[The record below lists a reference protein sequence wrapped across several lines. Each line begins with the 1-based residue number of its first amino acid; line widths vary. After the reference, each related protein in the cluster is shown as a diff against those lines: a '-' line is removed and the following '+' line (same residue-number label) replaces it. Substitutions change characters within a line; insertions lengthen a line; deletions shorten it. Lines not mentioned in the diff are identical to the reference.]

1 MAEDKTGQNAIS
13 GAAMK
18 ISDDMSLE
26 EKLNAIDQMMKQAQ
40 LDANKKAAAQGSVAA
55 PVDPA
60 DLTMCLGC
68 Q

>member
-40 LDANKKAAAQGSVAA
+40 LDAN
-55 PVDPA
+55 
-60 DLTMCLGC
+60 
-68 Q
+68 

>member
-40 LDANKKAAAQGSVAA
+40 LDANKKAAAQGAVAA